1 MSNSL
6 RAITGSP
13 VFNVSL
19 NSEADAVEIIEKM
32 KNDIRLANEKDWA
45 FGLIS
50 SMENNPNC

>member
-50 SMENNPNC
+50 SMENNSNC